1 MGDFFITGA
10 RFAWSEIEL
19 NTMETTDHF
28 HKPSVLL
35 LDVYETLLDM
45 DDFEH
50 KVNNIMDS
58 KRGYVL
64 WFEMCMQY
72 CFVSNCISNFQPF
85 LEIAKA
91 TMQMTARTLGT
102 KVSEAAI
109 SEVLYMLGHLP
120 IKDDV
125 PKALSSLMDKNF
137 RIAALTNAPEQMV
150 KGRMERTG
158 FISYFENVLCAEHI
172 KKYKPCIEIYQWA
185 ASTLQVEANDILMVT
200 AHGWDI
206 TGAANAGM
214 QTAYVK
220 QSTQMLYPL
229 APAPTMIC
237 NNLDDLCSQ
246 LSDGKNAG
254 QTIPTL
260 SS

>member
-1 MGDFFITGA
+1 MGA
-10 RFAWSEIEL
+10 RFALNETEF
-19 NTMETTDHF
+19 NTMETIDHF
-28 HKPSVLL
+28 HRPSVLV

-45 DDFEH
+45 SDFEH
-50 KVNNIMDS
+50 RVNNIMDS

-72 CFVSNCISNFQPF
+72 CFVSNCISKFQPF

-91 TMQMTARTLGT
+91 TMQMTAKTLGT

-109 SEVLYMLGHLP
+109 NEVLYMLGHLP

-125 PKALSSLMDKNF
+125 PKALSNLMDKNF
-137 RIAALTNAPEQMV
+137 RIAALTNAPEQIV
-150 KGRMERTG
+150 RDRMERTG
-158 FISYFENVLCAEHI
+158 FISYFETVLCAEHI
-172 KKYKPCIEIYQWA
+172 KKYKPCTEIYQWA
-185 ASTLQVEANDILMVT
+185 AESLRAEPKDILMVT

-229 APAPTMIC
+229 APAPDIVC
-237 NNLDDLCSQ
+237 SNLDDLCTQ
-246 LSDGKNAG
+246 LSSDKNAD

-260 SS
+260 RS